1 MPHLL
6 SIPATKIR
14 KLAPLAAPPG
24 GAKGRRRMESGLQT
38 VFLVDVAGRSLAE
51 PDFRR
56 CVRACQRHSRPARR
70 ALRVRAMFA
79 CAGWLRVVMRVG
91 SRCVELAVLR
101 IKLYHKHYGR
111 HAR

>member
-1 MPHLL
+1 M
-6 SIPATKIR
+6 
-14 KLAPLAAPPG
+14 
-24 GAKGRRRMESGLQT
+24 
-38 VFLVDVAGRSLAE
+38 FLVDVAGRSLAE

-56 CVRACQRHSRPARR
+56 CVRACQRHGRPAHVRE
-70 ALRVRAMFA
+70 RAMFA